1 MIEFTQILFT
11 QGADE
16 IIPNKG
22 AWSLIVFVGELLLAT
37 SVYVFKLRR
46 RNHFWLWLVL
56 CLSCFIGFA
65 YSWSLIPYINS
76 VTSIIFSILFFFI
89 AFFGLI
95 GSLMACF
102 KVNIQAAMFLGTAGY
117 AMQHFTYKLIQIV
130 IGSIEKGIP
139 SFVDNN
145 YGIYGIYASFV
156 IISLPIFYNMFGKKI
171 HNNETLI
178 IEDSRLLIISIILII
193 CTVILNLI
201 YESFVKVSNLTL
213 FIVGCLFDM
222 VCCFLTL
229 FIEFEMLK
237 SKEISEAYIQMKTIW
252 ESEKKQLEISKEN
265 MDYMKILAH
274 DLKHEL
280 NESTLLIS
288 KDKVN
293 ELNHRIAA
301 FGNSIKTG
309 NDILDLVIAERTLIV
324 QKENINLSIIADG
337 SVLSNMKQSDCY
349 SLFMNIMDNAID
361 AVKELPKDQREISLA
376 VRESMGMILIHEVN
390 PFQGTLN
397 FKDGLPQT
405 TKRDSMYHGF
415 GTKSIKGIVDSYSG
429 DCEISIKDNNIYV
442 LNILLPKNIIQKE
455 NTDLNYVVHPS
466 HWTKEQ

>member
-1 MIEFTQILFT
+1 MIEFNQILFT

-95 GSLMACF
+95 GSLIACF

-145 YGIYGIYASFV
+145 YGIYGIYVSFV

-171 HNNETLI
+171 HKNETLI

-237 SKEISEAYIQMKTIW
+237 SKEISEAYVQMKTIW

-288 KDKVN
+288 KDKVD
-293 ELNHRIAA
+293 ELNRRIAA

-390 PFQGTLN
+390 PFKGTLN

-405 TKRDSMYHGF
+405 TKGDSMYHGL

-442 LNILLPKNIIQKE
+442 INILLPKNMIQKE
-455 NTDLNYVVHPS
+455 NTDLN
-466 HWTKEQ
+466 

>member
-171 HNNETLI
+171 HKNETLI

-288 KDKVN
+288 KDKVD
-293 ELNHRIAA
+293 ELNRRIAA

-390 PFQGTLN
+390 PFKGTLN

-405 TKRDSMYHGF
+405 TKGDSMYHGL

-455 NTDLNYVVHPS
+455 NTDLY
-466 HWTKEQ
+466 

>member
-237 SKEISEAYIQMKTIW
+237 SKEISEAYVQMKTIW

-293 ELNHRIAA
+293 ELNRRIAA

-390 PFQGTLN
+390 PFKGTLN

-405 TKRDSMYHGF
+405 TKGDSMYHGL

-442 LNILLPKNIIQKE
+442 LNILLPKNMIQKE
-455 NTDLNYVVHPS
+455 NTDLN
-466 HWTKEQ
+466 

>member
-1 MIEFTQILFT
+1 MIEFNQILFT

-178 IEDSRLLIISIILII
+178 IKDSRLLIISIILII

-288 KDKVN
+288 KDKVD
-293 ELNHRIAA
+293 ELNRRIAA

-442 LNILLPKNIIQKE
+442 LNILLPKNMIQKE
-455 NTDLNYVVHPS
+455 NIDLD
-466 HWTKEQ
+466 

>member
-288 KDKVN
+288 KDKVD
-293 ELNHRIAA
+293 ELNRRIAA

-390 PFQGTLN
+390 PFKGTLN

-405 TKRDSMYHGF
+405 TKRNSMYHGF

-455 NTDLNYVVHPS
+455 NTDLY
-466 HWTKEQ
+466 

>member
-171 HNNETLI
+171 HKNETLI

-237 SKEISEAYIQMKTIW
+237 SKEISEAYVQMKTIW

-288 KDKVN
+288 KDKVD
-293 ELNHRIAA
+293 ELNRRIAA

-390 PFQGTLN
+390 PFKGTLN

-405 TKRDSMYHGF
+405 TKGDSMYHGL

-442 LNILLPKNIIQKE
+442 INILLPKNMIQKE
-455 NTDLNYVVHPS
+455 NTDLN
-466 HWTKEQ
+466 

>member
-288 KDKVN
+288 KDKVD

-390 PFQGTLN
+390 PFKGTLN

-405 TKRDSMYHGF
+405 TKGDSMYHGL

-455 NTDLNYVVHPS
+455 NTDLD
-466 HWTKEQ
+466 

>member
-1 MIEFTQILFT
+1 MIEFNQILFT

-237 SKEISEAYIQMKTIW
+237 SKELSEAYIQMKTIW

-288 KDKVN
+288 KDKVD
-293 ELNHRIAA
+293 ELNRRIAA

-390 PFQGTLN
+390 PFKGTLN

-442 LNILLPKNIIQKE
+442 LNILLPKNMIQKE
-455 NTDLNYVVHPS
+455 NIDLN
-466 HWTKEQ
+466 

>member
-171 HNNETLI
+171 HKNETLI

-201 YESFVKVSNLTL
+201 YESFVKASNLTL

-237 SKEISEAYIQMKTIW
+237 SKELSEAYIQMKTIW

-288 KDKVN
+288 KDKVD
-293 ELNHRIAA
+293 ELNRRIAA

-390 PFQGTLN
+390 PFKGTLN

-405 TKRDSMYHGF
+405 TKGDSMYHGL

-455 NTDLNYVVHPS
+455 NTD
-466 HWTKEQ
+466 

>member
-1 MIEFTQILFT
+1 MIEFNQILFT

-117 AMQHFTYKLIQIV
+117 AMQHFTYKLIQII

-171 HNNETLI
+171 HKNETLI

-193 CTVILNLI
+193 CTIILNLI

-288 KDKVN
+288 KDKVD
-293 ELNHRIAA
+293 ELNRRIAA

-390 PFQGTLN
+390 PFKGTLN

-405 TKRDSMYHGF
+405 TKGDSMYHGF

-442 LNILLPKNIIQKE
+442 LNILLPKNMIQKE
-455 NTDLNYVVHPS
+455 NIDLD
-466 HWTKEQ
+466 

>member
-1 MIEFTQILFT
+1 MIEFNQILFT

-37 SVYVFKLRR
+37 SVYVFKLRK

-178 IEDSRLLIISIILII
+178 IKDSRLLIISIILII

-288 KDKVN
+288 KDKVD

-390 PFQGTLN
+390 PFKGTLN

-442 LNILLPKNIIQKE
+442 LNILLPKNMIQKE
-455 NTDLNYVVHPS
+455 NIDLN
-466 HWTKEQ
+466 

>member
-171 HNNETLI
+171 HKNETLL

-193 CTVILNLI
+193 CTIILNLI

-288 KDKVN
+288 KDKVD

-390 PFQGTLN
+390 PFKGTLN

-405 TKRDSMYHGF
+405 TKGDSMYHGL

-455 NTDLNYVVHPS
+455 NTDLY
-466 HWTKEQ
+466 

>member
-1 MIEFTQILFT
+1 MIEFNQILFT

-89 AFFGLI
+89 VFFGLI

-178 IEDSRLLIISIILII
+178 IKDSRLLIISIILII

-288 KDKVN
+288 KDKVD
-293 ELNHRIAA
+293 ELNRRIAA

-390 PFQGTLN
+390 PFKGTLN

-442 LNILLPKNIIQKE
+442 LNILLPKNMIQKE
-455 NTDLNYVVHPS
+455 NIDLN
-466 HWTKEQ
+466 

>member
-171 HNNETLI
+171 HKNETLI

-213 FIVGCLFDM
+213 FIVSCLFDM

-288 KDKVN
+288 KDKVD
-293 ELNHRIAA
+293 ELNRRIAA

-324 QKENINLSIIADG
+324 QKENISLSIIADG

-390 PFQGTLN
+390 PFKGTLN

-442 LNILLPKNIIQKE
+442 LNILLPKNMIQKE
-455 NTDLNYVVHPS
+455 NIDLN
-466 HWTKEQ
+466 

>member
-1 MIEFTQILFT
+1 MIEFTKILFT

-37 SVYVFKLRR
+37 SVYVFKLRK

-178 IEDSRLLIISIILII
+178 IKDSRLLIISIILII

-288 KDKVN
+288 KDKVD
-293 ELNHRIAA
+293 ELNRRISA

-390 PFQGTLN
+390 PFKGTLN

-405 TKRDSMYHGF
+405 TKGDSMYHGL

-455 NTDLNYVVHPS
+455 NTDLY
-466 HWTKEQ
+466 

>member
-1 MIEFTQILFT
+1 MIEFNQILFT

-237 SKEISEAYIQMKTIW
+237 SKEISEAYVQMKTIW

-288 KDKVN
+288 KDKID
-293 ELNHRIAA
+293 ELNRRIAA

-361 AVKELPKDQREISLA
+361 AVKGLPKDQREISLA

-390 PFQGTLN
+390 PFKGTLN

-405 TKRDSMYHGF
+405 TKGDSMYHGL

-442 LNILLPKNIIQKE
+442 LNILLPKNMIQKE
-455 NTDLNYVVHPS
+455 NTDLN
-466 HWTKEQ
+466 

>member
-1 MIEFTQILFT
+1 MIEFNQILFT

-171 HNNETLI
+171 HKNETLI

-201 YESFVKVSNLTL
+201 YESFVKASNLTL

-237 SKEISEAYIQMKTIW
+237 SKELSEAYIQMKTIW

-288 KDKVN
+288 KDKVD
-293 ELNHRIAA
+293 ELNRRIAA

-309 NDILDLVIAERTLIV
+309 NDILDLVIVERTLIV

-390 PFQGTLN
+390 PFKGTLN

-405 TKRDSMYHGF
+405 TKGDSMYHGL

-455 NTDLNYVVHPS
+455 NTDLY
-466 HWTKEQ
+466 

>member
-1 MIEFTQILFT
+1 MIEFNQILFT
-11 QGADE
+11 QRADE

-288 KDKVN
+288 KDKVD

-405 TKRDSMYHGF
+405 TKGDSMYHGL

-455 NTDLNYVVHPS
+455 NTDLD
-466 HWTKEQ
+466 

>member
-1 MIEFTQILFT
+1 MIEFNQILFT

-171 HNNETLI
+171 HKNETLI

-213 FIVGCLFDM
+213 FIVSCLFDM

-237 SKEISEAYIQMKTIW
+237 SKEISEAYVQMKTIW

-288 KDKVN
+288 KDKVD
-293 ELNHRIAA
+293 ELNRRIAA

-324 QKENINLSIIADG
+324 QKENISLSIIADG

-390 PFQGTLN
+390 PFKGTLN

-405 TKRDSMYHGF
+405 TKGDSMYHGL

-442 LNILLPKNIIQKE
+442 LNILLPKNMIQKE
-455 NTDLNYVVHPS
+455 NTDLN
-466 HWTKEQ
+466 

>member
-1 MIEFTQILFT
+1 MIEFNQILFT

-178 IEDSRLLIISIILII
+178 IKDSRLLIISIILII

-288 KDKVN
+288 KDKVD

-390 PFQGTLN
+390 PFKGALN

-442 LNILLPKNIIQKE
+442 LNILLPKNMIQKE
-455 NTDLNYVVHPS
+455 NIDLN
-466 HWTKEQ
+466 

>member
-1 MIEFTQILFT
+1 MIEFNQILFT

-237 SKEISEAYIQMKTIW
+237 SKKISEAYVQMKTIW

-288 KDKVN
+288 KDKVD
-293 ELNHRIAA
+293 ELNRRIAA

-390 PFQGTLN
+390 PFKGTLN

-455 NTDLNYVVHPS
+455 NTDLD
-466 HWTKEQ
+466 

>member
-171 HNNETLI
+171 HKNETLI

-193 CTVILNLI
+193 CTIILNLI

-288 KDKVN
+288 KNKVD
-293 ELNHRIAA
+293 ELNRRIAA

-390 PFQGTLN
+390 PFKGTLN

-405 TKRDSMYHGF
+405 TKGDSMYHGL

-455 NTDLNYVVHPS
+455 NTDLY
-466 HWTKEQ
+466 

>member
-171 HNNETLI
+171 HKNETLI

-193 CTVILNLI
+193 CTIILNLI

-288 KDKVN
+288 KDKVD
-293 ELNHRIAA
+293 ELNRRIAA

-390 PFQGTLN
+390 PFKGTLN

-405 TKRDSMYHGF
+405 TKGDSMYHGL

-455 NTDLNYVVHPS
+455 KTDLY
-466 HWTKEQ
+466 

>member
-95 GSLMACF
+95 GSLIACF

-145 YGIYGIYASFV
+145 YGIYGIYVSFV

-171 HNNETLI
+171 HKNETLI

-237 SKEISEAYIQMKTIW
+237 SKEISEAYVQMKTIW

-288 KDKVN
+288 KDKVD
-293 ELNHRIAA
+293 ELNRRIAA

-390 PFQGTLN
+390 PFKGTLN

-405 TKRDSMYHGF
+405 TKGDSMYHGL

-442 LNILLPKNIIQKE
+442 LNILLPKNMIQKE
-455 NTDLNYVVHPS
+455 NTDLN
-466 HWTKEQ
+466 

>member
-178 IEDSRLLIISIILII
+178 IKDSRLLIISIILII

-288 KDKVN
+288 KDKVD

-390 PFQGTLN
+390 PFKGTLN

-405 TKRDSMYHGF
+405 TKGDSMYHGL

-455 NTDLNYVVHPS
+455 NTDLN
-466 HWTKEQ
+466 

>member
-237 SKEISEAYIQMKTIW
+237 SKELSEAYIQMKTIW

-288 KDKVN
+288 KDKVD
-293 ELNHRIAA
+293 ELNRRIAA

-390 PFQGTLN
+390 PFKGTLN

-442 LNILLPKNIIQKE
+442 LNILLPKNMIQKE
-455 NTDLNYVVHPS
+455 NIDLN
-466 HWTKEQ
+466 

>member
-1 MIEFTQILFT
+1 MIEFTKILFT

-171 HNNETLI
+171 HKNETLI

-288 KDKVN
+288 KDKVD
-293 ELNHRIAA
+293 ELNRRIAA

-390 PFQGTLN
+390 PFKGTLN

-405 TKRDSMYHGF
+405 TKGDSMYHGL

-455 NTDLNYVVHPS
+455 NTDLY
-466 HWTKEQ
+466 

>member
-1 MIEFTQILFT
+1 MIEFNQILFT

-288 KDKVN
+288 KDKVD
-293 ELNHRIAA
+293 ELNRRIAA

-390 PFQGTLN
+390 PFKGTLN

-442 LNILLPKNIIQKE
+442 LNILLPKNMIQKE
-455 NTDLNYVVHPS
+455 NIDLD
-466 HWTKEQ
+466 

>member
-1 MIEFTQILFT
+1 MIEFNQILFT

-201 YESFVKVSNLTL
+201 YESFVKVSNLAL

-229 FIEFEMLK
+229 FIEFEVLK

-390 PFQGTLN
+390 PFKGTLN

-455 NTDLNYVVHPS
+455 NTDLN
-466 HWTKEQ
+466 

>member
-156 IISLPIFYNMFGKKI
+156 IIFLPIFYNMFGKKI
-171 HNNETLI
+171 HKNETLI

-288 KDKVN
+288 KDKVD
-293 ELNHRIAA
+293 ELNRRIAA

-390 PFQGTLN
+390 PFKGTLN

-405 TKRDSMYHGF
+405 TKGDSMYHGL

-455 NTDLNYVVHPS
+455 NTDLY
-466 HWTKEQ
+466 

>member
-171 HNNETLI
+171 HKNETLI

-193 CTVILNLI
+193 CTIILNLI

-288 KDKVN
+288 KDKVD
-293 ELNHRIAA
+293 ELNRRIAA

-361 AVKELPKDQREISLA
+361 AVKELSKDQREISLA

-390 PFQGTLN
+390 PFKGTLN

-405 TKRDSMYHGF
+405 TKGDSMYHGF

-442 LNILLPKNIIQKE
+442 LNILLPKNMIQKE
-455 NTDLNYVVHPS
+455 NIDLD
-466 HWTKEQ
+466 

>member
-89 AFFGLI
+89 VFFGLI

-288 KDKVN
+288 KDKVD

-390 PFQGTLN
+390 PFKGTLN

-442 LNILLPKNIIQKE
+442 LNILLPKNMIQKE
-455 NTDLNYVVHPS
+455 NIDLN
-466 HWTKEQ
+466 

>member
-1 MIEFTQILFT
+1 MIEFNQILFT

-237 SKEISEAYIQMKTIW
+237 SKELSEAYIQMKTIW

-288 KDKVN
+288 KDKVD
-293 ELNHRIAA
+293 ELNRRIAA

-455 NTDLNYVVHPS
+455 NTDLN
-466 HWTKEQ
+466 

>member
-171 HNNETLI
+171 HKNETLI

-193 CTVILNLI
+193 CTIILNLI

-288 KDKVN
+288 KDKVD
-293 ELNHRIAA
+293 ELNRRIAA

-390 PFQGTLN
+390 PFKGKLN

-405 TKRDSMYHGF
+405 TKGDSMYHGL

-455 NTDLNYVVHPS
+455 NTDLY
-466 HWTKEQ
+466 

>member
-37 SVYVFKLRR
+37 FVYVFKLRR

-171 HNNETLI
+171 HKNETLI

-193 CTVILNLI
+193 CTIILNLI

-288 KDKVN
+288 KDKVD
-293 ELNHRIAA
+293 ELNRRIAA

-390 PFQGTLN
+390 PFKGTLN

-405 TKRDSMYHGF
+405 TKGDSMYHGL

-455 NTDLNYVVHPS
+455 NTDLY
-466 HWTKEQ
+466 

>member
-102 KVNIQAAMFLGTAGY
+102 KVNIQTAMFLGTAGY

-237 SKEISEAYIQMKTIW
+237 SKEISEAYVQMKTIW

-288 KDKVN
+288 QDKID
-293 ELNHRIAA
+293 ELNRRIAA

-390 PFQGTLN
+390 PFKGTLN

-405 TKRDSMYHGF
+405 TKGDSMYHGL

-442 LNILLPKNIIQKE
+442 LNILLPKNMIQKE
-455 NTDLNYVVHPS
+455 NTDLN
-466 HWTKEQ
+466 

>member
-1 MIEFTQILFT
+1 MIEFTKILFT

-156 IISLPIFYNMFGKKI
+156 IISLPIFYNMFAKKI
-171 HNNETLI
+171 HKNETLI

-193 CTVILNLI
+193 CTIILNLL

-288 KDKVN
+288 KNKVD

-390 PFQGTLN
+390 PFKGTLN

-405 TKRDSMYHGF
+405 TKGDSMYHGL

-455 NTDLNYVVHPS
+455 NTDLN
-466 HWTKEQ
+466 

>member
-156 IISLPIFYNMFGKKI
+156 ISSLPICYNMFGNKI
-171 HNNETLI
+171 HKNETLI

-288 KDKVN
+288 KDKVD
-293 ELNHRIAA
+293 ELNRRIAA

-390 PFQGTLN
+390 PFKGTLN

-405 TKRDSMYHGF
+405 TKGDSMYHGL

-455 NTDLNYVVHPS
+455 NTDLY
-466 HWTKEQ
+466 

>member
-171 HNNETLI
+171 HKNETLI

-193 CTVILNLI
+193 CTIILNLI

-288 KDKVN
+288 KDKVD
-293 ELNHRIAA
+293 ELNRRIAA

-390 PFQGTLN
+390 PFKGTLN

-405 TKRDSMYHGF
+405 TKGDSMYHGL

-455 NTDLNYVVHPS
+455 NTDLN
-466 HWTKEQ
+466 

>member
-1 MIEFTQILFT
+1 MIEFNQILFT

-171 HNNETLI
+171 HKNETLI

-237 SKEISEAYIQMKTIW
+237 SKEISEAYVQMKTIW

-288 KDKVN
+288 KDKVD
-293 ELNHRIAA
+293 ELNRRIAA

-390 PFQGTLN
+390 PFKGTLN
-397 FKDGLPQT
+397 FKNGLPQT
-405 TKRDSMYHGF
+405 TKGDSMYHGL

-442 LNILLPKNIIQKE
+442 LNILLPKNMIQKE
-455 NTDLNYVVHPS
+455 NTDLN
-466 HWTKEQ
+466 